1 MARVIPP
8 KVARLKLPVESLV
21 TSITADEDGRKLVFR
36 HADGT
41 FSVDINSL
49 VETKPEMRQ
58 HTSSSRPKV
67 EKRYFMPAD
76 KFSLVDFTDLGI
88 VQEDTSRLPK
98 FIVGENYALGGE
110 RVEGFEQKYKLYNL
124 VGMVDEFAG
133 TKVDALI
140 VKQIGG
146 EEGNI
151 YTISKNDCA
160 FLGIEYQNGLQ
171 LFSKNLSWKHVRDI
185 AEFDEHNLATS
196 PTSEIDNT
204 IRYVVLKLKGFTDY
218 SDGYVLSPSG
228 KLVKESQFS
237 QSVQVTAKEPV
248 VYGNGHIIQDKFPLR
263 AFVTHPTSKLFN
275 HGNFI
280 SSEDEVFILIELVEN
295 NNAYISS
302 KSVDGSFGVDPRY
315 FEGLDPN
322 EYFEISWD
330 ELGCLTVEEYEK
342 AKEHARAEAARIAK
356 EKEEEQKR
364 LEAEAEKA
372 AAENARLEA
381 LAIERMKKYQLKE
394 PELREIPSFNNY
406 ASPIVGIEMYV
417 SGIDKYLQD
426 IEKTLDNIS
435 DDLTKFKVNSPAFP
449 KLDLWGN
456 ARRSGM
462 ISQNQLLNFLNEVF

>member
-76 KFSLVDFTDLGI
+76 KFSLVDFTNLGI

-185 AEFDEHNLATS
+185 TEFDEHNLATS

-237 QSVQVTAKEPV
+237 QSVQVTTKEPV

-394 PELREIPSFNNY
+394 PELREIPSFNTY